1 MSTLST
7 WSPDGL
13 AIHIFVIIIAMSLII
28 VGWAMVLRIQREKK
42 LSELR
47 ITYMRLSGEEQN
59 AYQRYIQAE
68 KALQEVEIGL
78 HKSKEI
84 IVELKIKV
92 KQRKK
97 QLRELIE
104 QLRLVKSKI
113 NLLSGSS
120 SKLDLELEETKLVSE
135 TRNLLMF
142 NNEDKIRINA
152 ELDKISDKKTD
163 LPFLTKESAELGES
177 WEKARQ
183 QLELVE
189 NEFRSLDANAWK
201 KFAESHLKSR
211 TQENRLDPE
220 RELVNMILLLNNK
233 KGLLYVR
240 KKEMAKDPT
249 TESAKLVKKYED
261 DIRKLEM
268 QLVHKSKS
276 LGVHVKRLNEL
287 KDLFLK

>member
-1 MSTLST
+1 MGSLF
-7 WSPDGL
+7 
-13 AIHIFVIIIAMSLII
+13 IFFVIIIAMSLII

-120 SKLDLELEETKLVSE
+120 SKLDLELEETKLLSE

-142 NNEDKIRINA
+142 KNEDKIRINA
-152 ELDKISDKKTD
+152 
-163 LPFLTKESAELGES
+163 
-177 WEKARQ
+177 
-183 QLELVE
+183 
-189 NEFRSLDANAWK
+189 
-201 KFAESHLKSR
+201 
-211 TQENRLDPE
+211 
-220 RELVNMILLLNNK
+220 
-233 KGLLYVR
+233 
-240 KKEMAKDPT
+240 
-249 TESAKLVKKYED
+249 
-261 DIRKLEM
+261 
-268 QLVHKSKS
+268 
-276 LGVHVKRLNEL
+276 
-287 KDLFLK
+287 